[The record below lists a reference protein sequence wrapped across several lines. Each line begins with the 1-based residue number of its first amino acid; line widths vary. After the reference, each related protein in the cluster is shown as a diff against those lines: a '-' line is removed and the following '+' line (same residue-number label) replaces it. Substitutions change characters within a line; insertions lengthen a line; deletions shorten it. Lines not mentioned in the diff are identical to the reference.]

1 MIKKS
6 FLCAALVSASL
17 CLNAQNPIIS
27 TVFTPDPAPFVHG
40 DKVYLFTD
48 HDEDGRNRD
57 FNMKDWMLFST
68 EDMVNWTYLGTQ
80 VSTATFKW
88 ARQGQRAWACQGVER
103 NGKWYWYVCCNKATG
118 GDALA
123 VAVADDPQGPWT
135 DAIGGPL
142 AEGFGFIDPTVFV
155 DDDGRAYLFWGNK
168 GLWYGELNDDMVSFK
183 NGWQEVPGYHDPKCF
198 GELQSKMNWA
208 KGQNE
213 MMTQYEEGPWV
224 MKRNGT
230 YYISYPAGGVPEH
243 MAYSTAPTIN
253 GPWTY
258 RGRIMDEAQ
267 NSFTIHGGNITFK
280 GRDFMF
286 YHNGG
291 LPGGGGYNRSACVEE
306 FKWNEDGTFPFMPFT
321 KEGVVTPVKNLD
333 PYKRVEAETQ
343 AESRGLKVD
352 RRAGRDHFVTDID
365 DGDWIRVRSVDF
377 RDCGQKAVVVVVGEQ
392 KGKGTIEFYT
402 DNMEGE
408 PFCKVPVNTDN
419 AGFRTAAFTYLID
432 THVTGVHDVYL
443 KFSCETEKPFTLDWW
458 QFNSHANMPVVQTR
472 FTADPAPVVIDGKV
486 FLYTTHDEDGARGF
500 QMFDWLLYTSDDM
513 VNWQDHGPVASL
525 DDFKYYD
532 GKNGAWAEQ
541 VIEANGAYY
550 MYCPIHGHGIGVLM
564 SDSPYGP
571 FHDPIGEP
579 LVWQREHWD
588 DIDPTVWIDDDGQ
601 AYMYWGN
608 PNLYS
613 VKLGKDMI
621 SLAGPIVKHP
631 KIEDYQEGPW
641 FWKHGGHYYMAF
653 ASTCCPEGIGYAMS
667 DGPEGPWEYKG
678 HIMDHTVRTR
688 GNHPG
693 IIDYKGKSYV
703 FGLNYDIMHLK
714 TFAHAEQRSVSL
726 AEMHYNPD
734 GTIQEVPYFL
744 DNVVEQ
750 VKPFDPYGRNIYG
763 RVEAETMA
771 WGYGLKTS
779 RFAATAP
786 SGQDA
791 VQSGNKNVSN
801 MYVHDI
807 DDGEYILVRG
817 VDFGAKGTRKF
828 SASVGSD
835 GIGCIEIHLDSK
847 DSPAVAAIPIT
858 ATGGKMEFKI
868 FTEKLKQRIRGKHDL
883 YFVFTGVGKDL
894 FTFDWWRFK

>member
-1 MIKKS
+1 MKTFKQLLT
-6 FLCAALVSASL
+6 FAAMLPVLAS
-17 CLNAQNPIIS
+17 AQNPIIS
-27 TVFTPDPAPFVHG
+27 TVFTPDPAPFVYG

-48 HDEDGRNRD
+48 HDESGRNRD
-57 FNMKDWMLFST
+57 FNMKDWMVFST

-88 ARQGQRAWACQGVER
+88 ARQGQRAWACQAVER

-142 AEGFGFIDPTVFV
+142 AEGFGFIDPTVFI
-155 DDDGRAYLFWGNK
+155 DDDGKAYLFWGNK

-183 NGWQEVPGYHDPKCF
+183 DGWQEVPGYHDPECF

-258 RGRIMDEAQ
+258 RGRIMDEAE

-306 FKWNEDGTFPFMPFT
+306 FKWNDDGSFPFIPFT

-333 PYKRVEAETQ
+333 PYTRVEAETQ
-343 AESRGLKVD
+343 AESYGLKVD
-352 RRAGRDHFVTDID
+352 RRDGKDHFVTDIS

-377 RDCGQKAVVVVVGEQ
+377 KECGQKAVIVVVGEQ

-408 PFCKVPVNTDN
+408 PFCKVPVNRDN
-419 AGFRTAAFTYLID
+419 AGFPTAAFTYLID
-432 THVTGVHDVYL
+432 TDVQGVHDLYL
-443 KFSCETEKPFTLDWW
+443 KFSCETDNPFTLDWW
-458 QFNSHANMPVVQTR
+458 QFNAHANMPIIQTR
-472 FTADPAPVVIDGKV
+472 FTADPAPVVIDDKV
-486 FLYTTHDEDGARGF
+486 YLYTTHDEDGARGF
-500 QMFDWLLYTSDDM
+500 QMFDWLLYVSDDM
-513 VNWQDHGPVASL
+513 VNWQDYGPVASL
-525 DDFKYYD
+525 DSFLYYD

-541 VIEANGAYY
+541 VVEANGAYY

-564 SDSPYGP
+564 SENPYGP
-571 FHDPIGEP
+571 FSDPIGEP
-579 LVWQREHWD
+579 LVWQKEHWD
-588 DIDPTVWIDDDGQ
+588 DIDPTVLIDDDGQ

-613 VKLGKDMI
+613 VKLGSDMI
-621 SLAGPIVKHP
+621 SLAGPIIKHP

-641 FWKHGGHYYMAF
+641 IWKHDGHYYLAF

-693 IIDYKGKSYV
+693 IIEYKGKSYV

-714 TFAHAEQRSVSL
+714 TFAHAEQRSVSV
-726 AEMHYNPD
+726 AEMHYNED
-734 GTIQEVPYFL
+734 GTIQEVPYFI

-750 VKPFDPYGRNIYG
+750 VKPFNPYRK
-763 RVEAETMA
+763 VEAETMA

-779 RFAATAP
+779 YVDPEFVFDPKRGYSAR
-786 SGQDA
+786 
-791 VQSGNKNVSN
+791 N
-801 MYVHDI
+801 MYVHGI
-807 DDGEYILVRG
+807 DNGEYLLVRG
-817 VDFGAKGTRKF
+817 VDFGRKGSRKIK
-828 SASVGSD
+828 AAIGSD
-835 GIGCIEIHLDSK
+835 GVGGLEVHI
-847 DSPAVAAIPIT
+847 DSPDGRPVSIIPVSP
-858 ATGGKMEFKI
+858 TGGQTNFNLFTGKFK
-868 FTEKLKQRIRGKHDL
+868 RRVRGQHDL
-883 YFVFTGVGKDL
+883 YFVFTGAGNDL
-894 FTFDWWRFK
+894 FALDWWMLIEPLF